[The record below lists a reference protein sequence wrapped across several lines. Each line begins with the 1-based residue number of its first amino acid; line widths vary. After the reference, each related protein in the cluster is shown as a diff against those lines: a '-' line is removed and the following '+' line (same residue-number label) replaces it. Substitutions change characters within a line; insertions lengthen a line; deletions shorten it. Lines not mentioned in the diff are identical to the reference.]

1 MLSIS
6 RIRFET
12 HAHLIKQMIS
22 LPWISYIKEK
32 HPCRFLPLKML
43 NIIMELHLCQKKKKI
58 MDICVKINTTF
69 TFPILSTMFSRIAKT
84 KYLLNQNF
92 YPLPKLIFFENHIP
106 LCSLGSKK
114 QFITILRV
122 LTSCA
127 IPNKPVSNLY
137 GQRNHM
143 YWDTN

>member
-1 MLSIS
+1 MPFFTPQNVEYNYGITFVS
-6 RIRFET
+6 
-12 HAHLIKQMIS
+12 
-22 LPWISYIKEK
+22 
-32 HPCRFLPLKML
+32 
-43 NIIMELHLCQKKKKI
+43 KKNKNF

-137 GQRNHM
+137 GQRNNV
-143 YWDTN
+143 Y